1 MKKICLKCKSDK
13 TKKNWRRQGKQRYLC
28 RSCWF
33 VWEHWK
39 WKNQQ
44 IKNFEDFFATY
55 VSDDLKYRQM
65 WQTLNLSR
73 RTIQKILDT
82 APFKKIIVIQ

>member
-1 MKKICLKCKSDK
+1 MV
-13 TKKNWRRQGKQRYLC
+13 KNWKRQDKQRYLC

-39 WKNQQ
+39 WKNKQ
-44 IKNFEDFFATY
+44 IKNSEDFFVLY

-65 WQTLNLSR
+65 WQTFNLSK
-73 RTIQKILDT
+73 RTIQKILDN
-82 APFKKIIVIQ
+82 APFKKIIVTQ